1 MSSWFS
7 STSRR
12 SPSPTFEPA
21 AKGIAEEGVE
31 VMQTV
36 EAPSLPQGGPV
47 SDDVL
52 RLPIIGSV
60 TELPC
65 PKCNVDTKHMLVA
78 DKVTVS
84 YVCLKCDERFQVCTT
99 SLYRQVVGSMHK
111 TLRTMVYRS
120 LAQATPQ

>member
-12 SPSPTFEPA
+12 SPSPTFETA
-21 AKGIAEEGVE
+21 AKPDLEEGVD
-31 VMQTV
+31 VLQTV
-36 EAPSLPQGGPV
+36 EPPSLPQGGPA

-65 PKCNVDTKHMLVA
+65 PKCDGDAKHMLVA
-78 DKVTVS
+78 DKVAVS
-84 YVCLKCDERFQVCTT
+84 YVCLKCDSRFQVCTT
-99 SLYRQVVGSMHK
+99 GLYRQVVGSMHK
-111 TLRTMVYRS
+111 TLRTMVYCS
-120 LAQATPQ
+120 LAQQ

>member
-12 SPSPTFEPA
+12 TPSPTFEP
-21 AKGIAEEGVE
+21 IAQTAPEEGVE
-31 VMQTV
+31 VVQTV
-36 EAPSLPQGGPV
+36 EPPSIPRGVPA

-60 TELPC
+60 TDLPC
-65 PKCNVDTKHMLVA
+65 PKCDQDTRHMLVA
-78 DKVTVS
+78 DKVAVN
-84 YVCLKCDERFQVCTT
+84 YVCLRCDERFQVCTT

-120 LAQATPQ
+120 LAQSQ